1 MEYFSN
7 PLTEN
12 LISVTE
18 LFQQVPTQSTQ
29 QQQSQQSAS
38 VQQQQ
43 TQQIQQQ
50 TQALGVAQQ
59 QQQQAAVSVAT
70 AQSSAGVITGAPTQ
84 AQPTAPSTAAPSV
97 GAGGVQAPPQQ
108 QFVRPVDFPSSQAQ
122 QQSQLQQTATRQA
135 LLEKAL

>member
-1 MEYFSN
+1 MK
-7 PLTEN
+7 PTEN
-12 LISVTE
+12 SISVTE

-50 TQALGVAQQ
+50 TQALAQQ

-135 LLEKAL
+135 LIEKAL

>member
-1 MEYFSN
+1 MEYFLN

-12 LISVTE
+12 LISVNE
-18 LFQQVPTQSTQ
+18 LFRQVPTQSTQ
-29 QQQSQQSAS
+29 QQQSQQGAS

-50 TQALGVAQQ
+50 TQALAQQ

-108 QFVRPVDFPSSQAQ
+108 QFVRPVGFSSSQAQ
-122 QQSQLQQTATRQA
+122 QVQSTLNKKVST
-135 LLEKAL
+135 LERAG

>member
-12 LISVTE
+12 LILVTE

-50 TQALGVAQQ
+50 TQALAQQ

-135 LLEKAL
+135 LLKKAL

>member
-12 LISVTE
+12 LISVNE

-50 TQALGVAQQ
+50 TQALAQQ

-135 LLEKAL
+135 LIEKAL